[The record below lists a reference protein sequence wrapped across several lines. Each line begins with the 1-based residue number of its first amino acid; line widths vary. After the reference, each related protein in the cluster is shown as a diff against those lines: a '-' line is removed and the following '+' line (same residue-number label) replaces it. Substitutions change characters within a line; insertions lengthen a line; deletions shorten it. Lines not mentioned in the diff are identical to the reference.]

1 MPSSE
6 NDRDDA
12 TEGKN
17 GDTVSNVAPMSTL
30 ASEKYCCMGVF
41 ANTGLVAVVVIK
53 REYTLSRFSIYHIA
67 AMRIQYMWRSFHR
80 K

>member
-30 ASEKYCCMGVF
+30 ASEED
-41 ANTGLVAVVVIK
+41 AVEWCV
-53 REYTLSRFSIYHIA
+53 REYRLGGGA
-67 AMRIQYMWRSFHR
+67 
-80 K
+80 

>member
-1 MPSSE
+1 MNLLPRLRSLSEIWKFKGIQVPSSE

-30 ASEKYCCMGVF
+30 ASEED
-41 ANTGLVAVVVIK
+41 AVAWVC
-53 REYTLSRFSIYHIA
+53 S
-67 AMRIQYMWRSFHR
+67 RIQAWWRWW
-80 K
+80 